1 MEHVHIVRL
10 ESLQEK
16 KKRAR
21 DTKRR
26 TEKECESTRGSK
38 RCEGERDCESTRGSR
53 RCEGERD
60 CECTCG
66 TGDRSEDVGLGV
78 GVRMEGVLVAYLG
91 GLS

>member
-38 RCEGERDCESTRGSR
+38 RCEGERDCE
-53 RCEGERD
+53 
-60 CECTCG
+60 CTCG